1 MAGGER
7 RLEIVIG
14 DIASEASDAI
24 VNAANPELRGGGGV
38 DGAIH
43 RAAGPEL
50 LTASLALAGCEVG
63 DAKATGAYSLSARY
77 VIHAVG
83 PRWNGGVNGEADLLA
98 RCHRRSVQIADELGL
113 RSISFP
119 AISCGAYGYPPARA
133 APVAIDAAWRAAV
146 ASNTVQL
153 VRFVLF
159 FDGLREIYADAAA
172 DMGIAL

>member
-1 MAGGER
+1 VTSGER
-7 RLEIVIG
+7 ALEIVVG
-14 DIASEASDAI
+14 DIAAEASDAI

-50 LTASLALAGCEVG
+50 LAASLALGGCDVG
-63 DAKATGAYSLSARY
+63 DAKATEAFSLAARY

-83 PRWNGGVNGEADLLA
+83 PRWSGGASGEADLLA
-98 RCHRRSVQIADELGL
+98 NCHRRSVQIADELDL

-133 APVAIDAAWRAAV
+133 APVAIDAAWEEIARSKSV
-146 ASNTVQL
+146 RL

-159 FDGLREIYADAAA
+159 FDGLRDIYADAAA
-172 DMGIAL
+172 SLGIAP